1 MNNRLTEFLLP
12 ELGVRGAVVEYEA
25 GVDTMLGSRPYAADV
40 RKLLAQAI
48 AAMPLLAAHTKLEG
62 RISLQFQHAEGPVQM
77 LVTQVERG
85 LESGGREGFIE
96 EGLRVRGMAK
106 AKADASGDFTVLLH
120 GGRLGLLIEPEKGG
134 QDYQAIVG
142 IEGERLADALE
153 HYFAQSEQLPS
164 LLRLA
169 YDGTHIRGLMLQR
182 LPLGEMN
189 SSEIHWEHV
198 QVLFDTLGEEELAK
212 TPGLTILR
220 RLFNEDAVRVF
231 DPQPV
236 RLACRCSRD
245 GIGAMLLSLGDDEIA
260 DHLKTHG
267 RFDVTC
273 EFCGREYVFSDADV
287 QQLFLNAHMQ
297 PSNETRH

>member
-25 GVDTMLGSRPYAADV
+25 GVDSMLGSRPYAADV

-62 RISLQFQHAEGPVQM
+62 RISLQFQHAESPVQM
-77 LVTQVERG
+77 LVTQVEH
-85 LESGGREGFIE
+85 GRDGDPEP
-96 EGLRVRGMAK
+96 GLRVRGMAK
-106 AKADASGDFTVLLH
+106 AAADAHGDFAALMR
-120 GGRLGLLIEPEKGG
+120 GGRLGLLIEPENGG
-134 QDYQAIVG
+134 QDYQAFVG
-142 IEGERLADALE
+142 IEGRHLADALE

-182 LPLGEMN
+182 LPLGELN
-189 SSEIHWEHV
+189 SSELHWEHV
-198 QVLFDTLGEEELAK
+198 QVLFNTLAEDELAG
-212 TPGLTILR
+212 TPGLTLLR
-220 RLFNEDAVRVF
+220 RLFNEDTVRVF

-245 GIGAMLLSLGDDEIA
+245 GIGAMLLSLGADEIA

-273 EFCGREYVFSDADV
+273 EFCGREYGFNQADV
-287 QQLFLNAHMQ
+287 EQLFLNAHMQ